1 LAAQLGCSAIVDGGG
16 YLPTGAAPAAASRA
30 GAPALARVAAID
42 TTLAR
47 TVTEDLV
54 SHARAIVDANL
65 YMVLGTAD
73 ADGRPWATPV
83 YFAHSAYR
91 EFLWVSQPEAVH
103 SRNLEGRAEAS
114 IVIFDSTVPISTG
127 QAVYASATAHEVGAE
142 GRSEALEI
150 YTRRS
155 LSHGGREW
163 TADDVVAPARHRL
176 YRATAVDRYVLDEYD
191 DRVAV
196 EL

>member
-1 LAAQLGCSAIVDGGG
+1 VS
-16 YLPTGAAPAAASRA
+16 
-30 GAPALARVAAID
+30 
-42 TTLAR
+42 
-47 TVTEDLV
+47 EDLV
-54 SHARAIVDANL
+54 ARGRAIVDANL

-83 YFAHSAYR
+83 YFAHSDYR
-91 EFLWVSQPEAVH
+91 EFLWVSEPGAVH

-127 QAVYASATAHEVGAE
+127 QAVYVSATAREVGTE

-150 YTRRS
+150 FTRRS

-163 TADDVVAPARHRL
+163 TAEDVVAPARHRL
-176 YRATAVDRYVLDEYD
+176 YRATAVDRFVLDEHD
-191 DRVAV
+191 ERIPV

>member
-1 LAAQLGCSAIVDGGG
+1 
-16 YLPTGAAPAAASRA
+16 
-30 GAPALARVAAID
+30 
-42 TTLAR
+42 
-47 TVTEDLV
+47 VTEDLV
-54 SHARAIVDANL
+54 ARGRAIVDANL

-83 YFAHSAYR
+83 YFAHSDYR
-91 EFLWVSQPEAVH
+91 EFLWVSEPGAVH
-103 SRNLEGRAEAS
+103 SRSLEGRAEAS
-114 IVIFDSTVPISTG
+114 IVIFDSTVPIGTG
-127 QAVYASATAHEVGAE
+127 QAVYVSATAHVVGAE

-163 TADDVVAPARHRL
+163 TAEDVVAPARHRL
-176 YRATAVDRYVLDEYD
+176 YRATAVDRFVLDEHD
-191 DRVAV
+191 ERIPV

>member
-1 LAAQLGCSAIVDGGG
+1 
-16 YLPTGAAPAAASRA
+16 
-30 GAPALARVAAID
+30 
-42 TTLAR
+42 
-47 TVTEDLV
+47 VTEDLV
-54 SHARAIVDANL
+54 AHARAIVDANL

>member
-1 LAAQLGCSAIVDGGG
+1 M
-16 YLPTGAAPAAASRA
+16 
-30 GAPALARVAAID
+30 
-42 TTLAR
+42 
-47 TVTEDLV
+47 TEDLV
-54 SHARAIVDANL
+54 SHGRAIVDANL

-83 YFAHSAYR
+83 YFAHSGYR
-91 EFLWVSQPEAVH
+91 EFLWVSKPEAR
-103 SRNLEGRAEAS
+103 SGGADGEWRA
-114 IVIFDSTVPISTG
+114 
-127 QAVYASATAHEVGAE
+127 ATAHEVGAE
-142 GRSEALEI
+142 GRPEALEI

-163 TADDVVAPARHRL
+163 TAEDVVAPARHRL

-191 DRVAV
+191 ERVAV

>member
-1 LAAQLGCSAIVDGGG
+1 VN
-16 YLPTGAAPAAASRA
+16 
-30 GAPALARVAAID
+30 
-42 TTLAR
+42 
-47 TVTEDLV
+47 EDLV
-54 SHARAIVDANL
+54 AHGRAIVDANL

-73 ADGRPWATPV
+73 AEGRPWATPV
-83 YFAHSAYR
+83 YFAHSGYR
-91 EFLWVSQPEAVH
+91 EFLWVSPPDAVH

-127 QAVYASATAHEVGAE
+127 QAVYVSATAHEVGAE
-142 GRSEALEI
+142 GRPEALEI

-163 TADDVVAPARHRL
+163 TAEDVIPPARHRL
-176 YRATAVDRYVLDEYD
+176 YRATALDRYVLDEYD
-191 DRVAV
+191 NRVAV